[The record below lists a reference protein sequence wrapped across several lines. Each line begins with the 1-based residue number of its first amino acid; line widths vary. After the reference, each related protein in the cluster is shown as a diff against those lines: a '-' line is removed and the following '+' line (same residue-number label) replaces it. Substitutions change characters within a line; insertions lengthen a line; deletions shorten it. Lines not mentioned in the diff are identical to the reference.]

1 MLSIGIST
9 GWLHAKGMGFDLV
22 EIAKLFKE
30 IGADGIE
37 IVMKQDPTTLSWPQ
51 SPLSE
56 QFEYVSVHLPNFDY
70 IARERNHLSPEHEKQ
85 LQSMAKIMQYH
96 HAKVGVLHPSFVPF
110 YLYEVLKSHHIPF
123 AIENMDP
130 HKDIGCSVADIEHL
144 MNIFSAPG
152 VLDVEDAYQ
161 CHRVY
166 QCTGKNL
173 GIQFAHM
180 MTTPPHRLAH
190 LHISGESGLCDHT
203 LLIHAKNQK
212 DILSD
217 LNEILSKVSVPIVLE
232 GDPLPDIP
240 EGQTFREEERLHLLQ
255 KACECF
261 AEEIKLLRTSV
272 HILKDC

>member
-96 HAKVGVLHPSFVPF
+96 HAKVGVLHSSFVPF

-152 VLDVEDAYQ
+152 VLDLEHAYQ
-161 CHRVY
+161 CN
-166 QCTGKNL
+166 GENL
-173 GIQFAHM
+173 GIQFADM
-180 MTTPPHRLAH
+180 MVTPPHRLAH
-190 LHISGESGLCDHT
+190 IHISGESGSHDHT
-203 LLIHAKNQK
+203 LLIHAENQEN
-212 DILSD
+212 ILAD
-217 LNEILSKVSVPIVLE
+217 LYEILQRVPVPIILE
-232 GDPLPDIP
+232 GDPLPDMP
-240 EGQTFREEERLHLLQ
+240 EGSTFSEKEKIHLLQ
-255 KACECF
+255 EA
-261 AEEIKLLRTSV
+261 AEYLTKEIKLLRT
-272 HILKDC
+272 HLHTLK